1 MNDGRIF
8 IGTSGWAYPHW
19 RGRFYP
25 QGLGDDD
32 LLGYYADRFVT
43 TEINNTF
50 YRLPSKDTVEAW
62 REAVPD
68 GFLFAVKASRYI
80 THVKRLKEPDRTL
93 SGFLDRIRALGP
105 HLGPVLFQLPGR
117 WRPNPD
123 RFEAFLVALA
133 QEIRPA
139 FEFRDTRWH
148 VGPIFDLLRR
158 HNAAFCIWELE
169 GVQAPAEVTS
179 DLVYVRLHGPG
190 KAYQG
195 SYDDHT
201 LGRWAERLTAWAER
215 GLSVFCYFDND
226 EAGYAAANAERL
238 AARLRQG

>member
-1 MNDGRIF
+1 MSDGQIF

-25 QGLGDDD
+25 EGLGDDA

-50 YRLPSKDTVEAW
+50 YRPPSKDTVEAW
-62 REAVPD
+62 REAVPG
-68 GFLFAVKASRYI
+68 GFLFAVKASRYM
-80 THVKRLKEPDRTL
+80 THAKRLKEPDRTL
-93 SGFLDRIRALGP
+93 SEFLWRIRALGP

-123 RFEAFLVALA
+123 RLEAFLVALA
-133 QEIRPA
+133 KEIRPA

-148 VGPIFDLLRR
+148 VDPILDLLRR
-158 HNAAFCIWELE
+158 HNAAFCIWELD

-190 KAYQG
+190 KADQG
-195 SYDDHT
+195 SYDDRTHRAMGRAT
-201 LGRWAERLTAWAER
+201 DGLGRA
-215 GLSVFCYFDND
+215 GLESVLLF
-226 EAGYAAANAERL
+226 
-238 AARLRQG
+238 RQ